1 MTVGVGVP
9 LASHSSWNFS
19 PSVYSD
25 FASAILSG
33 YRKWGFTAIKSDKL
47 KISKIEVARPVIIS
61 RLTGVGGGRGERGLR
76 RILGGLHGFPR
87 ERRGDQSSPTGY
99 KGGGKGN

>member
-1 MTVGVGVP
+1 MTVGVGIP
-9 LASHSSWNFS
+9 LASHSSWNIS

-25 FASAILSG
+25 FAYAILSG

-61 RLTGVGGGRGERGLR
+61 RLTGGMGGKGERGLR
-76 RILGGLHGFPR
+76 RILGG
-87 ERRGDQSSPTGY
+87 
-99 KGGGKGN
+99 